1 MAKPR
6 IGLALGSGSARG
18 WAHIGVINTL
28 RESGIEADIVS
39 GCSMGAFVGAAMVTG
54 NLDRLDHW
62 VRDLDW
68 KDVIGLMDFRLKG
81 GGFIEGDRLMRYF
94 GERQK
99 DVAIESLDRPFGAIA
114 TDLSSG
120 REVWLREGSIFNA
133 VRASVA
139 LPGLMSPAKSGDRWL
154 VDGGLVNPVPVS
166 LCRAMGADM
175 VIAVNLNGNIVG
187 KRRNPPNG
195 RKNKSGRIDGPSI
208 FSRIGSEIPEGIRN
222 GADRLFGQI
231 RDSAEARL
239 LSGLF
244 SGGEERPS
252 YIDVVGDSINIM
264 QDHITRSRMAGDPP
278 EVVIAPRLSHIHL
291 MEFNRAEETIE
302 EGCSATRRMMPA
314 IREAIDRL
322 EE

>member
-1 MAKPR
+1 
-6 IGLALGSGSARG
+6 
-18 WAHIGVINTL
+18 
-28 RESGIEADIVS
+28 
-39 GCSMGAFVGAAMVTG
+39 
-54 NLDRLDHW
+54 
-62 VRDLDW
+62 
-68 KDVIGLMDFRLKG
+68 
-81 GGFIEGDRLMRYF
+81 
-94 GERQK
+94 
-99 DVAIESLDRPFGAIA
+99 
-114 TDLSSG
+114 
-120 REVWLREGSIFNA
+120 
-133 VRASVA
+133 
-139 LPGLMSPAKSGDRWL
+139 
-154 VDGGLVNPVPVS
+154 
-166 LCRAMGADM
+166 
-175 VIAVNLNGNIVG
+175 
-187 KRRNPPNG
+187 
-195 RKNKSGRIDGPSI
+195 
-208 FSRIGSEIPEGIRN
+208 SRIGSEIPEGIRN